1 MGSPTDATIS
11 RTDWLVRGLLVAGLL
26 AGHDA
31 FAEDRLGPVGWVVW
45 AVAMI
50 VSTCALLA
58 YHRELALAPA
68 AD

>member
-1 MGSPTDATIS
+1 
-11 RTDWLVRGLLVAGLL
+11 
-26 AGHDA
+26 
-31 FAEDRLGPVGWVVW
+31 VGWLVW